1 MRVQLK
7 GINRVKKR
15 LADGSFATY
24 YYAWKGGPRLPGKPG
39 DSDFV
44 AAFNAADAEKVKEP
58 SGTLQAVLNA
68 YQASPKFTDLAPR
81 TRKDYVRQIR
91 QIEAEFGDFPLAALP
106 DRRTRSEFL
115 AWRDKLALKSR
126 RQADYTFSTFAAIM
140 AWATDRGLIVSNP
153 CERPGK
159 LYRSARAESIW
170 LADDEAA
177 FKAVAPP
184 HLWLAFLLAVWTGQ
198 RQGDLL
204 RLTWTAYDGSSIRL
218 KQSKGGRRVNI
229 PAGGELKAALDAAA
243 KAKKAVTILT
253 TTNDTPWTSD
263 GFRTSWGKI
272 VAKAKVIGLTF
283 HDLRG
288 TAVTRFALGGCSEA
302 EIATFTGHSLKDVR
316 AILDAH
322 YLSRDSRMAESALKK
337 REAHEAGT
345 KVPN

>member
-1 MRVQLK
+1 MRVNLK
-7 GINRVKKR
+7 GINRITKR
-15 LADGSFATY
+15 LADGSSVTY

-39 DSDFV
+39 DPEFI
-44 AAFNAADAEKVKEP
+44 AAFNEAVAKKVQEP

-81 TRKDYVRQIR
+81 TRKDYVRQIK

-115 AWRDKLALKSR
+115 AWRDKLAIKSR

-140 AWATDRGLIVSNP
+140 AWANDRGLILSNP

-159 LYRSARAESIW
+159 LYRSQRAESIW
-170 LADDEAA
+170 LTEDEAA
-177 FKAVAPP
+177 LKAVAPP

-204 RLTWTAYDGSSIRL
+204 RLTWTAYDGQNIRL

-229 PAGGELKAALDAAA
+229 PVGGDLKTALDNAA
-243 KAKKAVTILT
+243 KAKTAVTILT
-253 TTNDTPWTSD
+253 TTNGTPWTSD

-272 VAKAKVIGLTF
+272 VAKAKVTGLTF

-288 TAVTRFALGGCSEA
+288 TAVTRFALGACTEA
-302 EIATFTGHSLKDVR
+302 EIATFTGHSLKDVG

-322 YLSRDSRMAESALKK
+322 YLSRDSRMAESALMK